1 MGRPKNARNVK
12 VGDRV
17 ILKRR
22 KLKNLIGADNL
33 SLKVDKDIIFKNRMM
48 NHIEENN
55 PLILNVFHTSEDYN
69 RILEVIDVDYKY
81 EIPVAKVRLKSK
93 NNNPYTDDF
102 WQFVALDDLLKV

>member
-1 MGRPKNARNVK
+1 MGKPKSARNVK
-12 VGDRV
+12 AGDRV

-22 KLKNLIGADNL
+22 KLKNLVGSDDL

-81 EIPVAKVRLKSK
+81 EIQVAKVRLKSK